1 MYGHSGH
8 GEQIA
13 AADSQYKTGFAYTTN
28 WLSTPITQLSQESKW
43 KPLVRALFQC
53 IYDHEGT
60 QVERQMLDTMEEL
73 EREKQNAKAHK
84 SKLWS

>member
-1 MYGHSGH
+1 M
-8 GEQIA
+8 A

-28 WLSTPITQLSQESKW
+28 WLSTPMTQLSQESKW

-60 QVERQMLDTMEEL
+60 QVETNVGHHGRTR
-73 EREKQNAKAHK
+73 ERKAKCQ
-84 SKLWS
+84 ST